1 MSVTER
7 CDEIIRLI
15 NEVLG
20 ESSSETDV
28 RRHPAPPST
37 TLQTAVGAPRAWPA
51 LMPAGDLRPYS

>member
-1 MSVTER
+1 MSVTDR

-20 ESSSETDV
+20 ESSSETDA
-28 RRHPAPPST
+28 RRHPAPPTT

-51 LMPAGDLRPYS
+51 LMPVEH